1 MNLKRVEA
9 TIIERE
15 KFRAVSDTVRVCLK
29 AVITENTIEE
39 KCIDKNC
46 SNDDYKLHCSCVAF
60 YLQIDFLK
68 ISTIYYIYQ

>member
-29 AVITENTIEE
+29 AVITREHNKREM
-39 KCIDKNC
+39 
-46 SNDDYKLHCSCVAF
+46 H
-60 YLQIDFLK
+60 
-68 ISTIYYIYQ
+68 